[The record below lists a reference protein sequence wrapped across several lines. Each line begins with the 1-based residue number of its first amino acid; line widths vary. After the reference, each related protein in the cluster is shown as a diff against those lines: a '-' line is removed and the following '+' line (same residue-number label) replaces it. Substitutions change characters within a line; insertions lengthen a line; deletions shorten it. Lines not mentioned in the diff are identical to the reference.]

1 MSAKERREAVLT
13 LLSVKAPGVSLEP
26 RDDAARAT
34 TNNVL
39 ANVFGNIALVGTSS
53 KVNAYPSI
61 IKIYDLGAGKLDDA
75 MVEKEEVKLG
85 EIIIA
90 LLTLSRAAT
99 RPPMAG
105 LTLRQMCEPF
115 AIEAYLFLK
124 VAANSNIY
132 SNLARKMTRAG
143 NKEPQVMFDF
153 AKGLPIT
160 KLTKSE
166 ASAMQVMHQRLFR
179 TEGAKGVFEA
189 QSNVGENAVEL

>member
-1 MSAKERREAVLT
+1 MSAKEKRDAILT
-13 LLSVKAPGVSLEP
+13 LLSVKAPGVKLEP
-26 RDDAARAT
+26 KDEAERTT

-39 ANVFGNIALVGTSS
+39 ANIFGNIAIVGTSS
-53 KVNAYPSI
+53 KVSAYPST
-61 IKIYDLGAGKLDDA
+61 IKIYDLGAGKL
-75 MVEKEEVKLG
+75 EETNAGGEDVKLG

-90 LLTLSRAAT
+90 MLTLSRAAT
-99 RPPMAG
+99 KPPMAG

-115 AIEAYLFLK
+115 AVDAYLYLK
-124 VAANSNIY
+124 VAANSNVY
-132 SNLARKMTRAG
+132 SNLAKKMTRSG

-179 TEGAKGVFEA
+179 TEGARGVFEA
-189 QSNVGENAVEL
+189 QSNVGENSVEL